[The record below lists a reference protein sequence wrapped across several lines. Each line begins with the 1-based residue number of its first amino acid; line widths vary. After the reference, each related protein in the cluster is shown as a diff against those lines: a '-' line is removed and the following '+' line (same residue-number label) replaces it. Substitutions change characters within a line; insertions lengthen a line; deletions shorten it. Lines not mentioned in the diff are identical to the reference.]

1 MKKLTMRVTAA
12 LLVSAVLAFSSCSK
26 EGPAGATGPAGP
38 TGPTGATGAQGEAG
52 AADVIYSEWTDTT
65 TWQADTVHNGA
76 EIDTVS
82 YTALLSASQLDLNML
97 NTGIIKVYADF
108 NLDATD
114 PTVLA
119 LPYLGGS
126 FYIDALF
133 YLNTIQLTSNVDF
146 TGLPVRYVLVPGG
159 TAAGRKSAK
168 GVIDWNNYSEV
179 KKYLNLKD

>member
-1 MKKLTMRVTAA
+1 MKKLTMRAIAA

-38 TGPTGATGAQGEAG
+38 AGPTGATGAQGATG
-52 AADVIYSEWTDTT
+52 TANVIYSEWIDTT
-65 TWQADTVHNGA
+65 TWHADTVHNGA
-76 EIDTVS
+76 QIDTVS
-82 YTALLSASQLDLNML
+82 YTALVSAPQLDLGIL
-97 NTGIIKVYADF
+97 NTGVIKVYADF

-119 LPYLGGS
+119 LPYLGSS

-133 YLNTIQLTSNVDF
+133 YLNTIQLSSNVDF

-159 TAAGRKSAK
+159 TAAGRKSAQA
-168 GVIDWNNYSEV
+168 IDWNNYAEV

>member
-12 LLVSAVLAFSSCSK
+12 LLVSAVLVFSSCSK

-38 TGPTGATGAQGEAG
+38 AGPTGATGAQGEAG
-52 AADVIYSEWTDTT
+52 SANVIYSGWIDTT
-65 TWQADTVHNGA
+65 KWAADTIHNGA

-82 YTALLSASQLDLNML
+82 YTAIIAAPQLDLDIL
-97 NTGIIKVYADF
+97 NTGVIKVYADF
-108 NLDATD
+108 AADETD
-114 PTVLA
+114 PTVLT

-133 YLNTIQLTSNVDF
+133 YLNTVQLTSNVDF
-146 TGLPVRYVLVPGG
+146 EGLPIRYVLVPGG